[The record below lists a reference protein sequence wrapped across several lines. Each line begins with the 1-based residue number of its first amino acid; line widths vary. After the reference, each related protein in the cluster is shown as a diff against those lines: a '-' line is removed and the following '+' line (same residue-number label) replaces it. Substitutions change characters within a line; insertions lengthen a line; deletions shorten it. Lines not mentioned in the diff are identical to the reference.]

1 DLGCSSTPLKYL
13 DWRQILIASLMSQFS
28 KGKYLFSRLNT
39 GRIECGSLFNNSSNS
54 AMKSLR
60 RVTHSALL
68 SSVFTTLD
76 VMIILSGTD
85 AASRPKAGGTSTLVT
100 QASAVIAPSKK
111 QICLS
116 PRLPIDQHDET
127 IRPDIAA
134 AKRNWSAPRERS
146 VRSGSSSSFAPAPS
160 LCGTAATGVE
170 ALFVPIA
177 SACGDLCLPNILATF
192 SSTAFMLPSRAIPH
206 PPNAIALTIPG
217 AEICPERREVARGA
231 PLN

>member
-1 DLGCSSTPLKYL
+1 
-13 DWRQILIASLMSQFS
+13 
-28 KGKYLFSRLNT
+28 
-39 GRIECGSLFNNSSNS
+39 
-54 AMKSLR
+54 MKSLR
-60 RVTHSALL
+60 RVTHSTLL

-160 LCGTAATGVE
+160 LSGTAATGVE

-206 PPNAIALTIPG
+206 PVWPKNSHCKTSWAVYATQRGLAARCPLRCWGDQWWPLRTAGQNGGAHGVGTHPGLHQRDGGPG
-217 AEICPERREVARGA
+217 AAAAE
-231 PLN
+231 